1 MVVAASKVGGPELQ
15 PDLAQTPPATP
26 PPVPNRIRCALV
38 MGSRAARAALAGLAE
53 RSSHA
58 LDLVDAGSISEAWLL
73 LDGGNFDL
81 VLLDPNLPDGD
92 GLTLAAEL
100 SGDVAYS
107 GLPVIIVTR
116 DSTSEQIVRAMR
128 SGATDY
134 LVSDGLTVNGLDH
147 AVAEATG
154 PRGAAAVAAR
164 TRIADLRHEI
174 IGLRRTA
181 LRNMR
186 LLKFHAV
193 PLLAFAWKMTAGV
206 PVDDADQPA
215 LARRLARL
223 TRSLTGLI
231 DDTAILAATRHGR
244 ERPTPVDPNH
254 LVGDLVAGDVADLRS
269 SCAHVRCSGL
279 PTLLARRSH
288 MAMLFEELLANA
300 VRAARLGVAPE
311 IELGAGVD
319 ADGNPII
326 WMTENGLP
334 LSARKQALGV
344 QMTSLVEPDENAGL
358 DPHAWSLCQRL
369 AEKNRGEFRIVEDG
383 DQGFKVMIR
392 FAREMLV

>member
-1 MVVAASKVGGPELQ
+1 MVVAASKADRPELQ
-15 PDLAQTPPATP
+15 PDLVQTP
-26 PPVPNRIRCALV
+26 PPVLPPVPDRIRCALV

-53 RSSHA
+53 RSAHS
-58 LDLVDAGSISEAWLL
+58 LELVDAGSISEARLL
-73 LDGGNFDL
+73 LDEGDFDL
-81 VLLDPNLPDGD
+81 VLLDPALPDGD
-92 GLTLAAEL
+92 GLALAAEL

-116 DSTSEQIVRAMR
+116 DSGSEQIVRAMR

-134 LVSDGLTVNGLDH
+134 LVSDGLTVNGLDR

-154 PRGAAAVAAR
+154 PGGVAAAR
-164 TRIADLRHEI
+164 TRIADLRQEI
-174 IGLRRTA
+174 IALRRIV

-186 LLKFHAV
+186 LLKSHAV
-193 PLLAFAWKMTAGV
+193 PLLAFAWKMTAGG
-206 PVDDADQPA
+206 PVEEADQPG

-231 DDTAILAATRHGR
+231 DDTAILAATRHGT
-244 ERPTPVDPNH
+244 ERPTPVDLNH
-254 LVGDLVAGDVADLRS
+254 LVQDFVAGDVAELRS
-269 SCAHVRCSGL
+269 SSAHVRCTGL

-288 MAMLFEELLANA
+288 MAMLFEELLLNA

-319 ADGNPII
+319 ADGNPVI

-334 LSARKQALGV
+334 LSTRKQALGA
-344 QMTSLVEPDENAGL
+344 QSTSLVDPDENAGR
-358 DPHAWSLCQRL
+358 DPHVWSLCQRL
-369 AEKNRGEFRIVEDG
+369 AEKNRGEFRITEDG
-383 DQGFKVMIR
+383 ENGCKVMIR
-392 FAREMLV
+392 FMREMLV